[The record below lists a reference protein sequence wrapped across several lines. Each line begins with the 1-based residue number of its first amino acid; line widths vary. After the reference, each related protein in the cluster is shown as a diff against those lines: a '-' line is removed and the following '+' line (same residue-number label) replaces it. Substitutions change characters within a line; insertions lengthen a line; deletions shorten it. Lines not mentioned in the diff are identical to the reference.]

1 MGFNQ
6 LYIKIVGTSNFIEID
21 TPIPVTEK
29 CAGLGKTSR
38 ECLLEK
44 QAVVEG
50 NNMKLFTGIEKY
62 KNEIL
67 QIGLYKRIDVEGRY
81 LITEISM

>member
-1 MGFNQ
+1 
-6 LYIKIVGTSNFIEID
+6 
-21 TPIPVTEK
+21 
-29 CAGLGKTSR
+29 
-38 ECLLEK
+38 
-44 QAVVEG
+44 
-50 NNMKLFTGIEKY
+50 MKLFTGIEKY